1 MIILTIEEKEV
12 CLKILK
18 TYGLIDFIEV
28 LKNLCKEGAEQYEAY
43 AIDLDEFLKKQRGD

>member
-1 MIILTIEEKEV
+1 MIILTPEEREV
-12 CLKILK
+12 CLRILEMH
-18 TYGLIDFIEV
+18 GLIRFIEI